1 MVARGARP
9 PHLDVHSPA
18 HVTGHANG
26 HGHAHGQDHAHGH
39 AVGLDAGGPDPT
51 SRPRRGPG
59 RRIQLAA
66 IAGVTTFT
74 GYVFLA
80 DPDSGAV
87 YPQCPSRML
96 LGIDCPFCGGLRGTN
111 ALLHGRIEES
121 LDHNLLLPGLLATFA
136 VMLGLAVLSV
146 VGRPLPAISVPR
158 WLKVTAVAVLAG
170 FMVTRN
176 LPVDSLE
183 YLASEA

>member
-1 MVARGARP
+1 VAASGARSSHP
-9 PHLDVHSPA
+9 EVHGYA
-18 HVTGHANG
+18 HVDGPTHVPGHTHV
-26 HGHAHGQDHAHGH
+26 HGPSVADDPGSP
-39 AVGLDAGGPDPT
+39 GPTP
-51 SRPRRGPG
+51 RRRRGPG
-59 RRIQLAA
+59 RRLQLAA
-66 IAGVTTFT
+66 IAGVTSFT

-80 DPDSGAV
+80 DPDGGAV
-87 YPQCPSRML
+87 YPQCPSKML

-111 ALLHGRIEES
+111 ALLHGRIEEA
-121 LDHNLLLPGLLATFA
+121 LDHNLLLPGLLATFT

-146 VGRPLPAISVPR
+146 VGRPLPPIAVPR
-158 WLKVTAVAVLAG
+158 WLKVAAVALLAG